1 MFEMDVD
8 SSFLAQA
15 SSSSNSTSAH
25 LHLRTLSDEIDS
37 SSSKLFADDKSTN
50 HPNNTELIS
59 QSMTSR
65 EPDSDSIKMFVGQIP
80 RTMTESDLIQMFT
93 EYGSIYQ
100 LNILKDKR
108 SGESKG
114 CCFITF
120 HTRKAAL
127 DAQNALHNL
136 KTLPGMHHPIQMK
149 PADTENRNG
158 TFSFSLSLSYHL
170 AIFVIDSV
178 FFLQI
183 KNKK

>member
-8 SSFLAQA
+8 SSFLAQT

-25 LHLRTLSDEIDS
+25 RHLRTLSDEIDS
-37 SSSKLFADDKSTN
+37 SSSNLFGDEKSTN
-50 HPNNTELIS
+50 NLQSNTELIS

-80 RTMTESDLIQMFT
+80 RTMKETDLIQMFN

-108 SGESKG
+108 TGESKG

-158 TFSFSLSLSYHL
+158 NFSLSFS
-170 AIFVIDSV
+170 IW
-178 FFLQI
+178 
-183 KNKK
+183 